1 MDYGKYF
8 DALKRRNA
16 ALPDQSGVTKET
28 YIRLIAKCLSE
39 YGKVND
45 LRTATPDT
53 VFSGLHAYSRI
64 VTSMAAIVNYGLRR
78 SERKMEKHFV
88 RRKSRREILHPRLKN
103 D

>member
-64 VTSMAAIVNYGLRR
+64 VTSMAAIVNYGKNPFSASPSAVCKPCFR
-78 SERKMEKHFV
+78 SSPLPQGR
-88 RRKSRREILHPRLKN
+88 N
-103 D
+103 AA